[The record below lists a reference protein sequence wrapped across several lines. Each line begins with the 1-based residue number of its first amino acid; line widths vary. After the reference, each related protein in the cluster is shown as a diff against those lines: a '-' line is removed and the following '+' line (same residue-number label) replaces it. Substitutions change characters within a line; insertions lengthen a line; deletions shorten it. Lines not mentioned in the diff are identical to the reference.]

1 MPSPEGLGWRWRTPK
16 GMGRVSSRMGN
27 ETQKKRGRHLP
38 RMQNQMPHF
47 VSLIKP
53 FVLKILLQM
62 RTGLFLIAVPIRP
75 KLLCGA
81 GDRDTL
87 PCVGSKNP
95 RGAGAPRD
103 ELPLSPAFGEG
114 LVLPE
119 PPRW

>member
-1 MPSPEGLGWRWRTPK
+1 MPR
-16 GMGRVSSRMGN
+16 
-27 ETQKKRGRHLP
+27 
-38 RMQNQMPHF
+38 F

-62 RTGLFLIAVPIRP
+62 RVGLFLIAVPIRP

-87 PCVGSKNP
+87 PGMGSESP
-95 RGAGAPRD
+95 CRAGAPRD